1 MAKADLSAKWLETP
15 IGPLLVVASDT
26 HLHAIEFHDD
36 EAPPEPALR
45 IGRKLGAI
53 IRMDGDSPALAQA
66 MDELRYYFLGKS
78 AQFHVP
84 LFYDGSEFERRVWE
98 QLLLVPLAETC
109 SYGDIARALD
119 QPSAARAVGEANH
132 VNRIPIIIPCHRCIG
147 ADGSLT
153 GYGGGLWRK
162 KWLLRHEGQ
171 MRPVGLFAEGF

>member
-1 MAKADLSAKWLETP
+1 MAKAELFAEWLDSP
-15 IGPLLVVASDT
+15 VGPLLVVASET

-36 EAPPEPALR
+36 KPRPEVATQV
-45 IGRKLGAI
+45 GRKLGATV
-53 IRMDGDSPALAQA
+53 RMAGSPATAQA
-66 MDELRYYFLGKS
+66 MDELRYYFAGKS
-78 AQFHVP
+78 GQFHIP

-109 SYGDIARALD
+109 SYGDIARSLE
-119 QPSAARAVGEANH
+119 QPTAARAVGEANH

-147 ADGSLT
+147 SDGSLT